1 MHAGLPGGVGAALGP
16 RILLGTG
23 LLAAAA
29 LFGGNGS
36 AYAPLVWI
44 GSIAIV
50 AAGAGLALAFWGVAP
65 LPRLSA
71 AGLAF
76 TALLVALV
84 VWMGFSVLWSVE
96 PDRSWEYMNRG
107 VVYVAFLVIGLL
119 VGAFRAPLRWVAAG
133 AGVLSL
139 AVVLWALAG
148 KVIPDLFPDGER
160 VARLRDPLGYWNA
173 LAVVA
178 AFAVLFGLWAAS
190 RREHAWQIRSAAAA
204 SVFVSTVA
212 LLLTF
217 SRGGALVAA
226 IVAAT
231 LILVVRERVQLLAT
245 LAVAIPPALAVSIWA
260 FSADGISADG
270 QPYDTRLRA
279 GLVLGVLLV
288 GGAALVV
295 VAARYL
301 LRYEER
307 YAQRIWLPS
316 ARETTI
322 GAAAVAA
329 VVIVVLVAGG
339 WTGRAL
345 DEFTNP
351 APESENVGP
360 GRVVSF
366 SSNSR
371 WDWWQ
376 ESWQI
381 FEHDPIGGSGAGTFL
396 VARRPYREN
405 LIFVIEPHSVPIQF
419 LAETGIV
426 GFLLFVGLVA
436 TGIGATVQSVRR
448 LDAGERT
455 AATALALAAL
465 AYLLHAFVDYDW
477 DFVALTGPVLLLLGL
492 LLGRAPGLPPVR
504 RPLLAAGAVLFAVAS
519 IASVAAPWLATR
531 NVDEAYEL
539 IIEGDADAAAEAADD
554 ARQLNPLAI
563 EPLLAAAA
571 VEEERGND
579 QRALELYVEAV
590 ELQPENPQT
599 WYELASFER
608 SVGLREEAIRH
619 VGRAQAL
626 DPKSQEVVRLIQ
638 ELFDLPTP

>member
-1 MHAGLPGGVGAALGP
+1 MHAGLLGGAGAALGP
-16 RILLGTG
+16 RLLLGAG
-23 LLAAAA
+23 VLAALA

-36 AYAPLVWI
+36 AYAPLAWI
-44 GSIAIV
+44 GGLVIL
-50 AAGAGLALAFWGVAP
+50 AAGVGLGLGFWGIAP
-65 LPRLSA
+65 LPRLTP

-76 TALLVALV
+76 TALLTALV
-84 VWMGFSVLWSVE
+84 VWMGLSVLWSVE
-96 PDRSWEYMNRG
+96 PDRSWEYVNRG
-107 VVYVAFLVIGLL
+107 LVYVAFFALGLL
-119 VGAFRAPLRWVAAG
+119 VGALRVSLRWASLG
-133 AGVLSL
+133 GGVLST

-148 KVIPDLFPDGER
+148 KVIPDLFPDAER

-178 AFAVLFGLWAAS
+178 GLAILFALWAAS
-190 RREHAWQIRSAAAA
+190 RREYPMRIRAAAA
-204 SVFVSTVA
+204 AAVFVSSVA

-226 IVAAT
+226 VIVAAF
-231 LILVVRERVQLLAT
+231 ILFVQERIQVLAT
-245 LAVAIPPALAVSIWA
+245 LAVAVPPALAVSIWA
-260 FSADGISADG
+260 FSSDGISADG
-270 QPYDTRLRA
+270 QPYDSRLRA
-279 GLVLGVLLV
+279 GLILGVLLV
-288 GGAALVV
+288 LGAALVA
-295 VAARYL
+295 VAAGYL
-301 LRYEER
+301 LRYEETH
-307 YAQRIWLPS
+307 AHRIWLPS
-316 ARETTI
+316 PREAAI
-322 GAAAVAA
+322 GAGALAAVAVA
-329 VVIVVLVAGG
+329 VLVVGG

-360 GRVVSF
+360 GRVVSL

-426 GFLLFVGLVA
+426 GFLLVVGLVA
-436 TGIGATVQSVRR
+436 TGVAATMQSVRR
-448 LDAGERT
+448 LEGGERT

-465 AYLLHAFVDYDW
+465 AYLLHALVDYDW
-477 DFVALTGPVLLLLGL
+477 DFVALTGPVLLVVGL
-492 LLGRAPGLPPVR
+492 LLATGPTLPAVR

-519 IASVAAPWLATR
+519 IASLAAPWLATR
-531 NVDEAYEL
+531 KVDDAYEL
-539 IIEGDADAAAEAADD
+539 IIAGEADAAANAAED

-608 SVGLREEAIRH
+608 AVGLREEAIRH

-638 ELFDLPTP
+638 ELFDLPRS